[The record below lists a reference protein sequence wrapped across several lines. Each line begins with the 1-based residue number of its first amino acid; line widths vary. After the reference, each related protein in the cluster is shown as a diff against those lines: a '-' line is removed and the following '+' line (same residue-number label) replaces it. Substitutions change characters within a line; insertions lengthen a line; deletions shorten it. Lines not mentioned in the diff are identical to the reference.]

1 MFEIQNTDI
10 PKYLIIFVISV
21 IQLGTIAYLKK
32 VMFSAKES
40 PETLMGLN
48 DKFDNKIGDVYQ
60 RIDDEK
66 DWRMRGDEKLR
77 DMIDDTKVKLNRNCN
92 AITEINTRCKER
104 DCNAKRN

>member
-1 MFEIQNTDI
+1 MAEITGSAVF
-10 PKYLIIFVISV
+10 KYIIIFIISI
-21 IQLGTIAYLKK
+21 IQLGTIIYLKK
-32 VMFSAKES
+32 VMSGAKES
-40 PETLMGLN
+40 PETLMGAN

-77 DMIDDTKVKLNRNCN
+77 DMIDDVKVKLNRNCN